1 MSDGEKKVAPKE
13 WIIHPH
19 YKNKTVNDN
28 DFAIIKLATPV
39 EFSYRVAPI
48 CLPSTINNHDNK
60 VATVTGWGTLS
71 SGGRRPN
78 ILQKV
83 CNGARISCLVEFQ
96 G

>member
-19 YKNKTVNDN
+19 YKNKTGNDN
-28 DFAIIKLATPV
+28 DFAIIKLASPV
-39 EFSYRVAPI
+39 SFSDRVSPI
-48 CLPSTINNHDNK
+48 CLPSTSTNYDNK

-71 SGGRRPN
+71 SGGSQPN

-83 CNGARISCLVEFQ
+83 CNVTLIKFFTDF
-96 G
+96 